1 MPNFR
6 TTIPVRRLGRA
17 KCDHYS
23 SYRDTLKEDFLSRCG
38 YCNDLDRFRTRSYMI
53 DHFVPQKPDGCT
65 STIDPADY
73 YNLVYACSHCNL
85 AKSNKWP
92 TNNISVHNDGIAGF
106 VEPTTEEYSNLFQ
119 RNDLGEIVCSDN
131 NAIAQYI
138 FIELKLDLPKHSI
151 VWQLER
157 LWILKTQIEA
167 SQAQVKDKLLEAEL
181 QSISSSMTN
190 LFLDLFEIDNG

>member
-1 MPNFR
+1 
-6 TTIPVRRLGRA
+6 
-17 KCDHYS
+17 
-23 SYRDTLKEDFLSRCG
+23 
-38 YCNDLDRFRTRSYMI
+38 MI

-92 TNNISVHNDGIAGF
+92 TNDVLLHNDGIIGF

-119 RNDLGEIVCSDN
+119 RNDLGEIVYSDGYS
-131 NAIAQYI
+131 IAAYI
-138 FIELKLDLPKHSI
+138 FIELKLGLPKHSV
-151 VWQLER
+151 VWQLEK

-167 SQAQVKDKLLEAEL
+167 IQINVKDAILEVEL
-181 QSISSSMTN
+181 QSISSSMAN
-190 LFLDLFEIDNG
+190 LFLELFEIDNE